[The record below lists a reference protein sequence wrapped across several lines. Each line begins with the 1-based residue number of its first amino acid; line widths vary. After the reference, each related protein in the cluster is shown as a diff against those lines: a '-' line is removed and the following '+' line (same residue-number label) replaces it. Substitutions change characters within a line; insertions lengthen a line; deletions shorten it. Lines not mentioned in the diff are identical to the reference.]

1 MIYKLRSVFLL
12 KPARANDLTFI
23 GKYWKNKPEFF
34 PKFQLSGSWARP
46 YHLKINQIF
55 IKNLNFWVMN
65 WTEKKSTNQTREHNI
80 SFDDFLS
87 NLNDLRVNYNQYA
100 MPQNS
105 KIDVWMSF
113 PVRRS
118 GSLLGSTKTEK
129 VLMIV

>member
-1 MIYKLRSVFLL
+1 
-12 KPARANDLTFI
+12 
-23 GKYWKNKPEFF
+23 
-34 PKFQLSGSWARP
+34 
-46 YHLKINQIF
+46 
-55 IKNLNFWVMN
+55 MN